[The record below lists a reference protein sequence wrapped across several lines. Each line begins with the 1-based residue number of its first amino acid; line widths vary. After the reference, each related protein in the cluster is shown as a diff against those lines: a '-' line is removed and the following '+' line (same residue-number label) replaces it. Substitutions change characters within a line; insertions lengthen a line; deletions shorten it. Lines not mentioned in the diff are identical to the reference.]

1 MSAATL
7 TEKGQIVIPA
17 DIRARYEL
25 TPGTQVEFVDE
36 GGVIRLLVRRRVPVS
51 DPVAGF
57 GLVKVKRTRPET
69 SGVCHSLILLTC
81 LSNDVARFDRRRHQ
95 YSRSILLRRSR

>member
-51 DPVAGF
+51 DPSAGF
-57 GLVKVKRTRPET
+57 GLVKVKPAKAGTQRRL
-69 SGVCHSLILLTC
+69 SDFDAADLLK
-81 LSNDVARFDRRRHQ
+81 RRRGKT
-95 YSRSILLRRSR
+95 

>member
-17 DIRARYEL
+17 DIRSRYEL

-36 GGVIRLLVRRRVPVS
+36 GGVIRLLVRRRVAVS
-51 DPVAGF
+51 DPISGF
-57 GLVKVKRTRPET
+57 GLVKIKRAKSGSHRRLSDFDPADLLKRP
-69 SGVCHSLILLTC
+69 
-81 LSNDVARFDRRRHQ
+81 RKKR
-95 YSRSILLRRSR
+95 